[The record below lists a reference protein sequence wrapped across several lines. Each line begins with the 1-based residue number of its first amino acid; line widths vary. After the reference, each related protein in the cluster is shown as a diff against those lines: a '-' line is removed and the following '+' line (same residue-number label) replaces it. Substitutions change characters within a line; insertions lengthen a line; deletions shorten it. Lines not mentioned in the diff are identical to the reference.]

1 MSVPFRYIALDLD
14 STLLTSDKTIN
25 RYTIKQIN
33 KIKEK
38 VHIVLCSSR
47 SAYSTKY
54 IAEALGLI
62 EPVISFNGAV
72 TMDQNRKVIE
82 RNRLNRNC
90 IQCIMDFSME
100 YGLELMIYT
109 EHGLVVKDE
118 SSLNKR
124 WLSDILPL
132 YKEKIGSLELYK
144 EFQEKFVIEFKNT
157 TDIEIFRNIP
167 IVKLVIL
174 PTNAL
179 FTKVLE
185 YVKCNGMSLGIHCNI
200 TPRYIEITSNQ
211 ADKSVALEKLLL
223 EKNNSL
229 KDVLAIGD
237 NMNDISII
245 KRSGYGVAMEN
256 SIQDLKDIADEITDT
271 NDNNGVGKILKKIYM
286 EQDL

>member
-1 MSVPFRYIALDLD
+1 MSVPFKYIALDLD
-14 STLLTSDKTIN
+14 STLLTSNKIISRHTIE
-25 RYTIKQIN
+25 QIN
-33 KIKEK
+33 KIKEE

-54 IAEALGLI
+54 IAEALGLV

-72 TMDQNRKVIE
+72 TMDQNRNVIE

-90 IQCIMDFSME
+90 IQRIMDLSME

-109 EHGLVVKDE
+109 EHSLVVEKE

-144 EFQEKFVIEFKNT
+144 EFQEKSFVEFKKT

-167 IVKLVIL
+167 VVKLVVL
-174 PTNAL
+174 PTNIL
-179 FTKVLE
+179 FTKAIE
-185 YVKCNGMSLGIHCNI
+185 YVECNRMSLGIHCNI

-223 EKNNSL
+223 EKNSSL

-245 KRSGYGVAMEN
+245 KRSGCGVAMEN
-256 SIQDLKDIADEITDT
+256 SIQALKDIADEITDT

-286 EQDL
+286 EHNL